1 MKLKPSLSLD
11 AASIIMDSALTYGR
25 AENMLPMTVVILDA
39 GGKMIA
45 SKSEDGSGIMRLD
58 IARGKASG
66 ALGMGISSRLIRDR
80 LSARPTF
87 VTSLAAVADGSIF
100 FFRCGDGI

>member
-1 MKLKPSLSLD
+1 MKLKPSLTLD
-11 AASIIMDSALTYGR
+11 AASAILESALAYSR

-45 SKSEDGSGIMRLD
+45 SKSEDGSGIMRFD
-58 IARGKASG
+58 IARAKAWG
-66 ALGMGISSRLIRDR
+66 ALGMGISSRMIRDR

-87 VTSLAAVADGSIF
+87 VTSLAAVADGTHDRF
-100 FFRCGDGI
+100 KRNGW